1 MKVLSI
7 LKILMSDRIVH
18 FEIHAENPE
27 RAIEFYKAVFGWDFP
42 VWMEEPVKYWG
53 VMTAPQDSKEPGING
68 GLMVRKGSAPEEGQ
82 PVNAYVC
89 TVEVSSIDETIA
101 KIEEAGGVVAL
112 PKHAL
117 AGIAWQA
124 YYKDTEGNIF
134 GIHQPDK
141 NAK

>member
-1 MKVLSI
+1 
-7 LKILMSDRIVH
+7 MSNRIVH

-27 RAIEFYKAVFGWDFP
+27 RAIAFYKSVFGWEFP

-53 VMTAPQDSKEPGING
+53 VMTAPQESKEAGING
-68 GLMVRKGSAPEEGQ
+68 GLMVRKGAAPAEGQ

-89 TVEVSSIDETIA
+89 TVQVENIDEIIK
-101 KIEEAGGVVAL
+101 KIEAASGVVAL
-112 PKHAL
+112 PKHVL
-117 AGIAWQA
+117 VGMAWQA

-134 GIHQPDK
+134 GIHQPDP

>member
-1 MKVLSI
+1 MKNRV
-7 LKILMSDRIVH
+7 VH

-27 RAIEFYKAVFGWDFP
+27 RAIGFYKEVFGWDFP

-53 VMTAPQDSKEPGING
+53 VMTAEKDSKELGING
-68 GLMVRKGSAPEEGQ
+68 GLLVRKGSAPTEGQ

-89 TVEVSSIDETIA
+89 TVQVEDIDDIIK
-101 KIEEAGGVVAL
+101 KIEGAGGTVAL

-117 AGIAWQA
+117 MGMAWQA

-134 GIHQPDK
+134 GIHQSDP
-141 NAK
+141 NAA